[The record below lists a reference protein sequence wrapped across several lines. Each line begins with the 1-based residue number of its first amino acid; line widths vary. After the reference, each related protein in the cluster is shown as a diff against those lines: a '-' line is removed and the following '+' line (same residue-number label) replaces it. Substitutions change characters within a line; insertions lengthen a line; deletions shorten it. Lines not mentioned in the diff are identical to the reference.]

1 MKVKLPAQI
10 EELKDG
16 LYKRDVIKHYKKELR
31 KNARNR
37 SGSNKK
43 LYL

>member
-16 LYKRDVIKHYKKELR
+16 LYKRDMVKHYKKQLR
-31 KNARNR
+31 KRKEVTN
-37 SGSNKK
+37 GK
-43 LYL
+43 